1 MINSELDNFA
11 YIASHDLKS
20 PLRGIDQLAK
30 WIQEDSAEGLSEES
44 CVNLNKLQGRIRT
57 METLLNDLLE
67 YARIGRV
74 NGECE
79 PTDTG
84 AMLREISDLIDNPE
98 KIQIS
103 IAPDMP
109 VLNTFRTPLRHVF
122 LNLVTNAVKHH
133 DHPESGKIE
142 IDYLDLNEF
151 YEFSVKDNGPG
162 IDPKHHDR
170 IFQMY
175 QRVGNTNA
183 DGSGMG
189 LAIIKK
195 QIETLGG
202 TISVESE
209 GKQKTTFHFTWPKK

>member
-1 MINSELDNFA
+1 M
-11 YIASHDLKS
+11 
-20 PLRGIDQLAK
+20 AK
-30 WIQEDSAEGLSEES
+30 WIQEDSAEELSEES

-67 YARIGRV
+67 YSRIGRIT
-74 NGECE
+74 GECE
-79 PTDTG
+79 QTDTG
-84 AMLREISDLIDNPE
+84 AMLKEISELIDNPE
-98 KIQIS
+98 KIQIT

-122 LNLVTNAVKHH
+122 LNLITNAVKHH
-133 DHPESGKIE
+133 DHPETGEIN
-142 IDYLDLNEF
+142 IDYRELPDF

-175 QRVGNTNA
+175 QRVGNTTA
-183 DGSGMG
+183 EGSGMG

-202 TISVESE
+202 TISVESAE
-209 GKQKTTFHFTWPKK
+209 KQNTIFHFTWSK